1 MEYEKGLIEIDEMLN
16 HLPKEKL
23 NKILEDYE
31 KNYKLFFIIKFY
43 LSQLLYCN
51 SIFFIVKYIIYWYR
65 NEVILNGKVKN
76 I

>member
-1 MEYEKGLIEIDEMLN
+1 MLVEYEKSLIEIDEMLN

-43 LSQLLYCN
+43 
-51 SIFFIVKYIIYWYR
+51 
-65 NEVILNGKVKN
+65 
-76 I
+76 

>member
-1 MEYEKGLIEIDEMLN
+1 MEYEKGLIEIDEVLN

-76 I
+76 N

>member
-65 NEVILNGKVKN
+65 NEMILNDKVKN
-76 I
+76 N

>member
-1 MEYEKGLIEIDEMLN
+1 MEYEKGLIEIDEVLN